1 MAAMVAIWSN
11 LTAIEHSHR
20 LTEAREPDPGFSW
33 AAFRWASGHRL
44 ESVLRDSDLT
54 AGDFVRNCKQLI
66 DLLGQIATI
75 TNDSTL
81 RTTASNARRAIFRGV
96 VATASESVAEAI

>member
-1 MAAMVAIWSN
+1 MVAIWSN

-33 AAFRWASGHRL
+33 AAYRWASGHRL

-75 TNDSTL
+75 TDDSAL
-81 RTTASNARRAIFRGV
+81 REASSAARKSIFRGV